1 VPSQIPDE
9 HERRISKDLKV
20 LAVANLLAGVDV
32 NPNRRW
38 SLLSFLPPS
47 DAPRAT
53 GETCGSLVF
62 LVGPR
67 ATIFSALS
75 GNGRRITGI
84 ALGMDWLDDRVRRRC
99 EEAVGKM

>member
-1 VPSQIPDE
+1 MPAQIPDE
-9 HERRISKDLKV
+9 HTSAAISKGHKV
-20 LAVANLLAGVDV
+20 LAVTNLLAGVDA

-53 GETCGSLVF
+53 VETRGSLVF

-75 GNGRRITGI
+75 GNGRR
-84 ALGMDWLDDRVRRRC
+84 AL
-99 EEAVGKM
+99 AKA